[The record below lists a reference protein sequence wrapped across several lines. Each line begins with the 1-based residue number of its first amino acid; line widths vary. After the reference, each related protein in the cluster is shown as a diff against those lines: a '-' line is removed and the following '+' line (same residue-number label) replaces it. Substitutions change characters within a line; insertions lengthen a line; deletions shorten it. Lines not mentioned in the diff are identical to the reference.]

1 MAIRPSN
8 LSFCIPFDPTGRQ
21 TLIFTVSPKTGS
33 LTPRKVRSARFSL
46 GRNPTKESKKGTQN
60 LLAYNRSSDY
70 YHCPLCCRRHFL
82 GAVLGTGLLPISS
95 SSASDKDSTFQDS
108 MAALNRIHPS
118 RPDWYE
124 EFYASAMDKIMESY
138 EAEIAGFKSQIFSS
152 LRGKAN
158 KILEIGIGTGPN
170 FRYYAGNP
178 GVDVFGIDPNKKME
192 RYALA
197 SAEAAGIPPSNF
209 QFMQAV
215 AEALPLNDASVD
227 AIVGTLVLCSVKYVD
242 LTLQEVRR
250 VLKPGGYYIFVEH
263 VAAKDGTIL
272 RFVQGILDPL
282 QQLLADGCHLTRN
295 TGTDIARAGFTSL
308 DINQASVSTLSII
321 SPHVYGIARR

>member
-8 LSFCIPFDPTGRQ
+8 LSLCIPFINPTTR
-21 TLIFTVSPKTGS
+21 
-33 LTPRKVRSARFSL
+33 VRSCSFSL
-46 GRNPTKESKKGTQN
+46 ARNPTKESKKNIQD
-60 LLAYNRSSDY
+60 LLARNGNSDY

-82 GAVLGTGLLPISS
+82 GAVLGSGILPISS

-108 MAALNRIHPS
+108 MAALNRIHPA

-124 EFYASAMDKIMESY
+124 EFYASAMDKTMVSY
-138 EAEIAGFKSQIFSS
+138 EAEIAGFKSQLFSS
-152 LRGKAN
+152 LGGNAD

-170 FRYYAGNP
+170 IRYYADNP

-192 RYALA
+192 RYAQA
-197 SAEAAGIPPSNF
+197 AAEAAGIPPSNF
-209 QFMQAV
+209 RFMQAV
-215 AEALPLNDASVD
+215 AEALPLSDASVD
-227 AIVGTLVLCSVKYVD
+227 AVVGTLVLCSVKDVD
-242 LTLQEVRR
+242 LTLKEVRR
-250 VLKPGGYYIFVEH
+250 VLKPGGHYIFVEH

-282 QQLLADGCHLTRN
+282 QQIVADGCHLTRN
-295 TGTDIARAGFTSL
+295 TGTDIARAGFSSI